1 MELERNK
8 FVIDGNTTISKNLEL
23 KTIDVYNEK
32 GIMNEK
38 TKKFFMMNEIGNRVW
53 DLIEKPK
60 KVSDII
66 KILISEYKVDYKK
79 CEESIIRFLS
89 NLKSVNLINIE

>member
-8 FVIDGNTTISKNLEL
+8 FVIDGNTTIRKNLEL

-53 DLIEKPK
+53 DLIEKPR

-66 KILISEYKVDYKK
+66 KVLISEYKVDYKK

>member
-23 KTIDVYNEK
+23 KAIDVYNEK

-53 DLIEKPK
+53 DLIEKPR

-66 KILISEYKVDYKK
+66 KVLISEYKVDYKK